1 MCSTPQDRLR
11 GAAPQLAVRR
21 SLGRRKS
28 ACASTSVGCS
38 TKAEPP
44 TLDPV
49 SAHRLLSAL
58 LVAPDEDP
66 PLRRSQR
73 DWIVDGTL
81 FLLATGMG
89 ALALA
94 DQVGRGLDGPLLV
107 LDVIGGATLCL
118 SLWWRRQWPLA
129 LGLVSVPMQAFSSS
143 AGVACLIILFTVAAY
158 RRWQL
163 AALIAALQ
171 LAMLPVFRSV
181 QPDDNSLPRWA
192 DFALVLLATTAVV
205 VSGMFVR
212 GRRESRQERVRHAG
226 AEQQLLVEQARH
238 AERTRIAREMHD
250 VLAHR
255 ISLLS
260 LHAGALEFRP
270 DAPPEEVA
278 RAAAVIR
285 ASAHQALED
294 LRAVIGILRD
304 GAGGDA
310 PQPPQPTLAA
320 LPELLEESRRAGMRL
335 HADVRVAD
343 LAAVPDSVGRHALR
357 IVQEALTN
365 ARKHAPAAP
374 VDLRLE
380 GEPGEG
386 LTIEVR
392 NPAPVLA
399 AGESE
404 IPGAGTG
411 LVGIVERATLSGGH
425 LEHGLDEAGD
435 FG

>member
-1 MCSTPQDRLR
+1 M
-11 GAAPQLAVRR
+11 A
-21 SLGRRKS
+21 
-28 ACASTSVGCS
+28 
-38 TKAEPP
+38 
-44 TLDPV
+44 
-49 SAHRLLSAL
+49 
-58 LVAPDEDP
+58 
-66 PLRRSQR
+66 
-73 DWIVDGTL
+73 
-81 FLLATGMG
+81 
-89 ALALA
+89 
-94 DQVGRGLDGPLLV
+94 
-107 LDVIGGATLCL
+107 
-118 SLWWRRQWPLA
+118 
-129 LGLVSVPMQAFSSS
+129 
-143 AGVACLIILFTVAAY
+143 
-158 RRWQL
+158 
-163 AALIAALQ
+163 
-171 LAMLPVFRSV
+171 
-181 QPDDNSLPRWA
+181 
-192 DFALVLLATTAVV
+192 AVV
-205 VSGMFVR
+205 AWGMFVR
-212 GRRESRQERVRHAG
+212 GRRESRQERVRHAE
-226 AEQQLLVEQARH
+226 AEQHLLLDQARH

-270 DAPPEEVA
+270 DAPPEEIA

-294 LRAVIGILRD
+294 LRAVIGILRE
-304 GAGGDA
+304 GADGDA

-320 LPELLEESRRAGMRL
+320 LPELLEESRAAGMRL

-365 ARKHAPAAP
+365 ARKHAAAAA

-380 GEPGEG
+380 GEPGQG

-411 LVGIVERATLSGGH
+411 LVGLAERATLSGGH
-425 LEHGLDEAGD
+425 LEHGLDEIGD
-435 FG
+435 FRLRAWLPWPL

>member
-1 MCSTPQDRLR
+1 VCIDFGRVFNGER
-11 GAAPQLAVRR
+11 GAYAWRLNAR
-21 SLGRRKS
+21 
-28 ACASTSVGCS
+28 
-38 TKAEPP
+38 
-44 TLDPV
+44 
-49 SAHRLLSAL
+49 RLLSAM
-58 LVAPDEDP
+58 LVAPDEDEQASP
-66 PLRRSQR
+66 RRSQR

-89 ALALA
+89 ASALA

-118 SLWWRRQWPLA
+118 SLWWRRRWPLA

-143 AGVACLIILFTVAAY
+143 AGIAALIILFTVAAY

-171 LAMLPVFRSV
+171 LAMLPVFRGV

-192 DFALVLLATTAVV
+192 YFALVVLALTAIVL
-205 VSGMFVR
+205 SGMFAR

-226 AEQQLLVEQARH
+226 AEQELLVEQARH

-270 DAPPEEVA
+270 DATSDEVA
-278 RAAAVIR
+278 RAAGVIR

-304 GAGGDA
+304 GTDGET

-320 LPELLEESRRAGMRL
+320 LPGLLEESRAAGMRL
-335 HADVRVAD
+335 HADVRVLD
-343 LAAVPDSVGRHALR
+343 LTAVPDSIGRHALR

-365 ARKHAPAAP
+365 ARKHAAASE
-374 VDLRLE
+374 VDLRVE
-380 GEPGEG
+380 GAPGEG
-386 LTIEVR
+386 LTIVVR
-392 NPAPVLA
+392 NPVPVLA
-399 AGESE
+399 ASEPE

-411 LVGIVERATLSGGH
+411 LVGLAERATLSGGH
-425 LEHGLDEAGD
+425 LEHGLDEDGD
-435 FG
+435 FRLRAWLPWPL